1 VCPYLEKFGI
11 FPFFEMILR
20 KVIIQRMDILYSDT
34 SLLIVNKPAGI
45 PVLPDGWDKD
55 APYLLQ
61 LLEEQFSNP
70 STGSGHWLW
79 VVHRLDKI
87 TSGVMVFARTAEAHR
102 ALSIQFEKH
111 EAQKVYHAICV
122 GIPKWDEHIA
132 RHKLRTNIGHSHRT
146 VVDNGKGK
154 PTETQFKLLN
164 RYPAGYGLLECTL
177 MTGRMHQI
185 RVHASALGF
194 PLLADKLY
202 GAPPT
207 DLIARPALHAL
218 SLTLTHPETGQR
230 LTFTAPYPEDFVQAL
245 KSIGH

>member
-1 VCPYLEKFGI
+1 
-11 FPFFEMILR
+11 
-20 KVIIQRMDILYSDT
+20 MDILYSDPA
-34 SLLIVNKPAGI
+34 LLIINKPAGI

-55 APYLLQ
+55 APYLVQ
-61 LLEEQFSNP
+61 LLKEQFSP
-70 STGSGHWLW
+70 LF

-102 ALSIQFEKH
+102 ALSIQFEQH

-122 GIPKWDEHIA
+122 GLPKWDEHTA

-154 PTETQFKLLN
+154 PTETQFKLLQ
-164 RYPAGYGLLECTL
+164 RYPVGYGLLECTL

-185 RVHASALGF
+185 RVHASALGY

-207 DLIARPALHAL
+207 NLIARPALHAL
-218 SLTLTHPETGQR
+218 TLTLTHPETGQR
-230 LTFTAPYPEDFVQAL
+230 LTFEAPYPADFAQVL
-245 KSIGH
+245 KSISRN